1 MKKIITSFLL
11 GAAMLAPL
19 ASTPAQA
26 QTRSIDRLE
35 QQVQEAKNRGDW
47 GRAQDLEVQLNV
59 ERLAYQR
66 AHGMGEVNDGA
77 GVIRFNLGDRNR
89 GYYRNYDR
97 SYYNNNNQ
105 YYNNQYNRGYYDRW
119 GNWHRY

>member
-1 MKKIITSFLL
+1 MKKIITSLML

-47 GRAQDLEVQLNV
+47 GYAQDLEVQLNV

-66 AHGMGEVNDGA
+66 RNGLGEVNDRN
-77 GVIRFNLGDRNR
+77 GVIRFNLNDRNR
-89 GYYRNYDR
+89 GYYRDYDR
-97 SYYNNNNQ
+97 SYYQNQ
-105 YYNNQYNRGYYDRW
+105 NNRGYYDRS
-119 GNWHRY
+119 GNWRRY